1 MLAAVGA
8 WAPHDKC
15 LPPSR
20 EQMKNGRKK
29 HNRGYILGR
38 MTAAAKTP
46 AKALTSSWNA
56 PAEGVSVVVVSYWTG
71 PVLFAAIEAVLAQDQ
86 EGVVELIMVDNGNP
100 PAVTKEL
107 ARRAKTEP
115 RLRLVSGHGNIG
127 FTRGC
132 NIGARRAVGR
142 YLLLLNPDCCLGP
155 GAIPALLAEA
165 SVLGDHW
172 MLGCRVVN
180 PDGSEQRGSRRALLT
195 PYTALVEAFRLDMLA
210 PRLFRRHRLNHHD
223 DPPPN
228 GTVRIPAISGAC
240 MMLPAAT
247 FHAMGGLD
255 EGYFLHVDDLDL
267 CLRLDRAEI
276 PVYYAPHVE
285 VVHHVSS
292 SGANPV
298 LVEWH
303 KTRGFL
309 RYFWTHFRGPLWF
322 LLWGPLSIGVLARF
336 GIKAMRLLLHSV
348 WQQLFPSSHPPPHS
362 PPNKNGEHGRTH
374 IQAIN
379 HD

>member
-1 MLAAVGA
+1 M
-8 WAPHDKC
+8 
-15 LPPSR
+15 
-20 EQMKNGRKK
+20 
-29 HNRGYILGR
+29 RG

-56 PAEGVSVVVVSYWTG
+56 PAEGVSVVMVSYWTG
-71 PVLFAAIEAVLAQDQ
+71 PVLFAAIEAVLAQNQ

-100 PAVTKEL
+100 PVVTEEL
-107 ARRAKTEP
+107 ARRAKIEP

-223 DPPPN
+223 EPPPN

-247 FHAMGGLD
+247 FHAVGGQD
-255 EGYFLHVDDLDL
+255 EGYFLHVEDLDL
-267 CLRLDRAEI
+267 CLRLHRAEI
-276 PVYYAPHVE
+276 PVYYVPHIE
-285 VVHHVSS
+285 AVHQLSS
-292 SGANPV
+292 SQANPV

-303 KTRGFL
+303 KARGFL
-309 RYFWTHFRGPLWF
+309 HYFRTHFRGPLWV
-322 LLWGPLSIGVLARF
+322 LLWGPLSIGILARF
-336 GIKAMRLLLHSV
+336 GIKALRLLLHSV
-348 WQQLFPSSHPPPHS
+348 WQRLFPSSHPPPA
-362 PPNKNGEHGRTH
+362 PPALGPEKRGFVRFHG
-374 IQAIN
+374 IE
-379 HD
+379 

>member
-1 MLAAVGA
+1 
-8 WAPHDKC
+8 
-15 LPPSR
+15 
-20 EQMKNGRKK
+20 
-29 HNRGYILGR
+29 
-38 MTAAAKTP
+38 MTAAAKMPT
-46 AKALTSSWNA
+46 KALASCLNA
-56 PAEGVSVVVVSYWTG
+56 PAEGVSVVMVSYRTG
-71 PVLFAAIEAVLAQDQ
+71 PVLFAAIEAVLADDQ
-86 EGVVELIMVDNGNP
+86 EGVVEVILVDNGNP

-115 RLRLVSGHGNIG
+115 RLRLVSGHGNVG
-127 FTRGC
+127 FARGC

-165 SVLGDHW
+165 AVRGDHW
-172 MLGCRVVN
+172 MLGCRLVN

-195 PYTALVEAFRLDMLA
+195 PWTALVEVFRLDVLA
-210 PRLFRRHRLNHHD
+210 PRLFRRYRFNHHD
-223 DPPPN
+223 KPPPN
-228 GTVRIPAISGAC
+228 ETARVSAISGAI

-267 CLRLDRAEI
+267 CLRLDRAGI

-285 VVHHVSS
+285 VVHYVSS
-292 SGANPV
+292 SSANPV

-309 RYFWTHFRGPLWF
+309 RYFWTHFRGRLWF
-322 LLWGPLSIGVLARF
+322 LLWGPLSIGIFTRF
-336 GIKAMRLLLHSV
+336 GIKAMRLILHSV
-348 WQQLFPSSHPPPHS
+348 VTTAFQFKSS
-362 PPNKNGEHGRTH
+362 PPYSPPKKVENMVGHTFEDPEK
-374 IQAIN
+374 
-379 HD
+379 

>member
-1 MLAAVGA
+1 MV
-8 WAPHDKC
+8 
-15 LPPSR
+15 
-20 EQMKNGRKK
+20 
-29 HNRGYILGR
+29 
-38 MTAAAKTP
+38 AAAKTP

-56 PAEGVSVVVVSYWTG
+56 PAEGVSGVMVSYWTG
-71 PVLFAAIEAVLAQDQ
+71 PVLFAAIEAVLAQNQ
-86 EGVVELIMVDNGNP
+86 EGVVELIVVDNGNP

-115 RLRLVSGHGNIG
+115 WLRLVSGYGNIG

-132 NIGARRAVGR
+132 NIGARRAVGH

-285 VVHHVSS
+285 VVHHMSS
-292 SGANPV
+292 SDANPV

-322 LLWGPLSIGVLARF
+322 LLWGPLGIGVLARF

-348 WQQLFPSSHPPPHS
+348 WQQLFPSQAKRPAPPRRARP
-362 PPNKNGEHGRTH
+362 KYGEHGRTRL
-374 IQAIN
+374 QATD
-379 HD
+379 HDSTLK